1 MVFIVLMS
9 WKTSTSDGN
18 TPPSRRLSVVHAGSS
33 WLVYDVSAL
42 SSSIPADG
50 RGQQQPGPSTE
61 AQRLE
66 ALPRVLHGAHAGDS
80 STSGQIHMEAHL
92 YRKNT
97 LMTGMHV
104 ITTMSMQ
111 LVSRM
116 LFAMLQN
123 KSKVGIM
130 WQPRLLRDHSDV
142 QVGLNKGLEILSL
155 EPAMAELEL
164 TPENLDV
171 PVPAHLVH
179 KAHRVRPAAATAL
192 PAHYR
197 LLHGKAG
204 DQRSCHCYCR

>member
-1 MVFIVLMS
+1 MKLH
-9 WKTSTSDGN
+9 TLTGLA
-18 TPPSRRLSVVHAGSS
+18 RLVT
-33 WLVYDVSAL
+33 DVSAVP
-42 SSSIPADG
+42 SYISAIKC
-50 RGQQQPGPSTE
+50 GQQPHHSGADAQGP
-61 AQRLE
+61 E
-66 ALPRVLHGAHAGDS
+66 ALPGGLHGAHAGDS